1 MRKHTS
7 FRSLALS
14 IYFLY
19 YEDTAGGEKRFFF
32 GLQLMDTHIT
42 LRDKIFENRSYL
54 ADRVLERILV
64 RFPELE
70 RQYTK
75 RSWEECK
82 NDVIYHLLYLA
93 NAVGSA
99 SPELFLHYVGWV
111 KVLFHSLG
119 IPNQTFLA
127 ALEYIR
133 DEIRKHIDSI
143 PEGVSYLEEVID
155 RSLEEFPEMPDEH
168 ASCINPGNPHSEL
181 AVTYLHTV
189 LEGKRHEAGRMVVE
203 AVEQGTP
210 VKEIYLH
217 VFQTTQ
223 QEIGRLWQMNRIS
236 VAQEHYA
243 TAVTQLV
250 MSRLYPYI
258 FSEEKNGNTF
268 IGTCVGDELHEIGI
282 RMLTDFF
289 EIEGWDT
296 YFLGAN
302 TPSSAV
308 ISSLQEYKADVIGIS
323 VTMTYHIH
331 KAEEL
336 ISAILSEEWTLRPK
350 ILVGGY
356 PFNREKHLWERI
368 GADGF
373 AENATEALEV
383 GGKLLHGDR
392 AE

>member
-1 MRKHTS
+1 
-7 FRSLALS
+7 
-14 IYFLY
+14 
-19 YEDTAGGEKRFFF
+19 
-32 GLQLMDTHIT
+32 MDTNIT
-42 LRDKIFENRSYL
+42 LRDKIIENRSYL
-54 ADRVLERILV
+54 ADRVLERILE

-82 NDVIYHLLYLA
+82 NDIIYHLLYLA

-133 DEIRKHIDSI
+133 EEIRKHIDSI
-143 PEGVSYLEEVID
+143 PEGVSYLEGVID
-155 RSLEEFPEMPDEH
+155 RSLEEFPDMPEEH
-168 ASCINPGNPHSEL
+168 ASYISPDNPHSEL
-181 AVTYLHTV
+181 AVTYLHAV

-258 FSEEKNGNTF
+258 FSEDKNGLTF
-268 IGTCVGDELHEIGI
+268 VGTCVGDELHEIGI

-302 TPSSAV
+302 TPASAV
-308 ISSLQEYKADVIGIS
+308 ISSLQEYNADVIGIS

-336 ISAILSEEWTLRPK
+336 ISAIISEDWTSRPK

-356 PFNREKHLWERI
+356 PFNREKNLWKQI

-373 AENATEALEV
+373 AENAMEALEV
-383 GGKLLHGDR
+383 GWKLVNGDR